1 MQLVSTPDCHSGG
14 RGFEPRRL
22 RQRFLGAA
30 FWLAG
35 SDFLLTFFGMG
46 VMLIL
51 ARLLQPEDYGT
62 VAMATVFIGL
72 VNQTNAV
79 GLGHALVRMEKVTPE
94 SEQLTFTYAVI
105 SSLVLYGIV
114 YLLAP
119 LAGAFYHEPRV
130 VPLLRVMGFSVVIRA
145 FYIVPHS
152 LLRREFDMRRQSK
165 VQILGTLADSVSTVA
180 LAVFGFG
187 VWALALGPLMSHVV
201 QVAGMSIARPWNI
214 GVRFRGEESGTLIRF
229 AGGVNVS
236 ILLWYWYVSADNLII
251 GRMLGGTAL
260 GIFTMAMNLSKLSW
274 NKLWLAVNPLLL
286 PLFSEARM
294 TPGKMG
300 RVFLR
305 VTHWVALVIF
315 PASFGLMIAAPD
327 AVTVLLPPKWADTV
341 VPLQWLCLLGGSR
354 ALAALMS
361 PLLLAVGKVR
371 LEVLF
376 SLACGVFLPA
386 AFLLVLPLGVAAVA
400 AAWAIVFP
408 AVAAAFLL
416 RPVLKALDVSVWE
429 YLRVLR
435 TPVAASL
442 VMALL
447 VLGISRLL
455 DLPAPW
461 SLGFKVVFGALC
473 YFGLTTWWE
482 GNPYHELRRLLADT
496 RAGVRA

>member
-1 MQLVSTPDCHSGG
+1 MTPPDDNA
-14 RGFEPRRL
+14 EPAMSLRR
-22 RQRFLGAA
+22 RFLGAA

-35 SDFLLTFFGMG
+35 ADLLLALFGMG
-46 VMLIL
+46 VTLVL

-79 GLGHALVRMEKVTPE
+79 GLGHALVRMERVTPE
-94 SEQLTFTYAVI
+94 SERLTFTYAVI
-105 SSLVLYGIV
+105 SSLVLYGV
-114 YLLAP
+114 VFLFAP
-119 LAGAFYHEPRV
+119 LAGDFYHEPRV

-152 LLRREFDMRRQSK
+152 PLRREFDMRRQSK
-165 VQILGTLADSVSTVA
+165 VQILGTLADALSTVA
-180 LAVFGFG
+180 LAVMGFG
-187 VWALALGPLMSHVV
+187 IWALALGPLASHVV
-201 QVAGMSIARPWNI
+201 QAAGMSFVRPWHF
-214 GVRFRGEESGTLIRF
+214 GLRFRGEGSATLIRF
-229 AGGVNVS
+229 ACGVNAS
-236 ILLWYWYVSADNLII
+236 ILLWYWYVSADSLII

-286 PLFSEARM
+286 PLFAEARM

-305 VTHWVALVIF
+305 VTHGVALVIF
-315 PASFGLMIAAPD
+315 PASLGLMIAAPE
-327 AVTVLLPPKWADTV
+327 AVSVLLPPKWADTV

-361 PLLLAVGKVR
+361 PVLLAVGKVR

-386 AFLLVLPLGVAAVA
+386 AFLVAMPHGVAAVA
-400 AAWAIVFP
+400 AAWAIGFP
-408 AVAAAFLL
+408 AVAATFLL
-416 RPVLKALDVSVWE
+416 RPVLTALDVGVWE

-447 VLGISRLL
+447 VLGVSRLL
-455 DLPAPW
+455 HLPATW
-461 SLGFKVVFGALC
+461 SLGSKVVFGAAC

-482 GNPYHELRRLLADT
+482 GNPYREFRLLLADT
-496 RAGVRA
+496 RAGARA